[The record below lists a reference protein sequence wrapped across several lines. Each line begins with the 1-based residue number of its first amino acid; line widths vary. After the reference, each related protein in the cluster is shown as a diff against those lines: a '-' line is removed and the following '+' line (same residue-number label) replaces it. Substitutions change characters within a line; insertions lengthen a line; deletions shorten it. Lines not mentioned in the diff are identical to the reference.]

1 MSDITNYGYI
11 WYRTDG
17 RLLVDFTKEEKDAIF
32 QIITNYSYPCYLS
45 GSDLIKGLLPKNK
58 AKLLAAIPA
67 IQPISNE
74 DGLGEESDEESD
86 KGSDKGSDEESDK
99 GSDKGSDDSFEEF
112 MKEQKKHANKLIDGD
127 SDVDSYGHDRPSY
140 GYKKEL
146 GGQSAKEFPTKRSYI
161 PNMTSYNVL
170 IRRYTDLVKE
180 HIFLLNAFIIER
192 IYHTAS
198 SPISPT
204 SPKSPTSPTSQT
216 SPKSPKSPTSPTSP
230 KSPSWAFDVDSPSPK
245 RKPSPQQYVLDNFS
259 LLIEF
264 FNTHGVNAFGLMLED
279 IFKSQPGER
288 IFFNPITMN
297 IFGMKLTK
305 TARHAEINFQITFS
319 DKTKEL
325 FRQTIDFEKQPSEGK
340 SILYRGALL
349 ENDSLLVEDTR
360 RMQSISF
367 NQSLISGCVTDDT
380 ACTLFYMEQT
390 STPWLEYQATT
401 KTGTK
406 TGAEKND
413 CIKYN
418 IKKFLLGDSSAMD
431 SLFFIPPIHPFLQVY
446 CEGELFHPRTKV
458 SDRYHRETY
467 ATKQKRIR
475 GIFCSYDFVMNCDYL
490 ISDKSIRQLNAL
502 YQRFK
507 STCMIDRLY
516 SNRVKQSIHEQQRAS
531 RESSAREAAGRALK
545 RSRSESLSRP
555 ESSPRTARLRK
566 MSSDTMQGAGRR
578 RKKSRK
584 VIKRVTRR
592 VKHTKY
598 KYNSSRRLIKNRR

>member
-1 MSDITNYGYI
+1 MI
-11 WYRTDG
+11 R
-17 RLLVDFTKEEKDAIF
+17 FK
-32 QIITNYSYPCYLS
+32 YLS
-45 GSDLIKGLLPKNK
+45 
-58 AKLLAAIPA
+58 
-67 IQPISNE
+67 
-74 DGLGEESDEESD
+74 
-86 KGSDKGSDEESDK
+86 
-99 GSDKGSDDSFEEF
+99 
-112 MKEQKKHANKLIDGD
+112 
-127 SDVDSYGHDRPSY
+127 
-140 GYKKEL
+140 
-146 GGQSAKEFPTKRSYI
+146 
-161 PNMTSYNVL
+161 
-170 IRRYTDLVKE
+170 
-180 HIFLLNAFIIER
+180 
-192 IYHTAS
+192 S

-216 SPKSPKSPTSPTSP
+216 SPKSPKSPKSPTSPTSP

-349 ENDSLLVEDTR
+349 ENDSLLVKDTR

-467 ATKQKRIR
+467 ATKQQRIR

-507 STCMIDRLY
+507 STCMIDRWY

-598 KYNSSRRLIKNRR
+598 KYNSSRRIIKNRR